1 MWRPESCWGPERQ
14 DASTASRLHLRP
26 VNEHELTE
34 SMPVF
39 NTPHARLAYRL
50 SRLLRLTTTLS
61 TRRLSRDGVSNKRGM
76 NLFEAGE
83 RTDIE
88 DDGHTALPWR
98 GPW

>member
-1 MWRPESCWGPERQ
+1 
-14 DASTASRLHLRP
+14 
-26 VNEHELTE
+26 
-34 SMPVF
+34 MPVF

-98 GPW
+98 GPWQPNRCLKQVLAVDHANLKSA